1 MVNHIDI
8 DSLTLE
14 ELGGVVDIYPWY
26 AGARAE
32 FCRRMSQMG
41 LLTEEQIEQS
51 ALYMASRQYFAR
63 ILKDRV
69 PEKEII
75 RDRDVDSQKPLEII
89 RSRPQVPGGDYF
101 SSEQYRMAQ
110 QPQDNVFSKFAVKAR
125 QEGYVDQTDEREQEA
140 DFCTETLARI
150 YLEQDYAQ
158 KAIEI
163 YSKLSLRY
171 PEKSIYFASLIEEIE
186 RKQNNDSI

>member
-8 DSLTLE
+8 DALTLE

-41 LLTEEQIEQS
+41 LLTQEQVEQS

-63 ILKDRV
+63 SLKDRV
-69 PEKEII
+69 PEKELI
-75 RDRDVDSQKPLEII
+75 RDRDVSEQMPLERIKE
-89 RSRPQVPGGDYF
+89 RPHVPGGDYF
-101 SSEQYRMAQ
+101 ASEQYRMAQ
-110 QPQDNVFSKFAVKAR
+110 KPQDNIFSKFAVKAR
-125 QEGYVDQTDEREQEA
+125 EEGYVDHTEVESGED

>member
-1 MVNHIDI
+1 MVNHIDM
-8 DSLTLE
+8 DALTLE

-41 LLTEEQIEQS
+41 LLTQEQVEQS

-63 ILKDRV
+63 SLKDRV
-69 PEKEII
+69 PEKEVI
-75 RDRDVDSQKPLEII
+75 RDRDVDSQMPLEII
-89 RSRPQVPGGDYF
+89 KDRPHVPGGDYF

-110 QPQDNVFSKFAVKAR
+110 QPQDNIFSKFAVKAR
-125 QEGYVDQTDEREQEA
+125 EEGYVDHPEA
-140 DFCTETLARI
+140 ESGEDDFCTETLARI